1 MTITLAFFLVLFILI
16 LLMIYLVQDDF
27 VDEETIV
34 TTTTTTTTTQGAV
47 YQQTLARQFE
57 PNGQPFVIDPVD
69 GLKIYVN
76 TTDDL
81 YEDAN
86 GFIWNLN

>member
-1 MTITLAFFLVLFILI
+1 MTVTVLFFLVLIIVF
-16 LLMIYLVQDDF
+16 LLMIYFIQDDS

-34 TTTTTTTTTQGAV
+34 TTTTTTTTTDQV
-47 YQQTLARQFE
+47 YQHPPLVRQWE
-57 PNGQPFVIDPVD
+57 GAQPFVIDPAD
-69 GLKIYVN
+69 GIKFYVN
-76 TTDDL
+76 TTDDM

>member
-34 TTTTTTTTTQGAV
+34 TTTTTTQSTV

-69 GLKIYVN
+69 GLKFYVN